1 MNKEALE
8 FDVLGTRV
16 KFTPQEKERVS
27 CDKIVNLVI
36 GRMDY
41 FRKHHPNLSDKDIAT
56 LTALEFAQR
65 SLELEEEFKLNIEA
79 LEGSINS
86 ALEHIEDSSNTVQ

>member
-36 GRMDY
+36 DRMEF
-41 FRKHHPNLSDKDIAT
+41 FRRNHPHLNDKDIAT
-56 LTALEFAQR
+56 LTALEFAQK
-65 SLELEEEFKLNIEA
+65 SLEFEEEFKLNIEF
-79 LEGSINS
+79 LESSIND
-86 ALEHIEDSSNTVQ
+86 ALEHIEDSNTVQ